1 MTARDASAPSVSMTD
16 GERVRWFPL
25 LAAGLWRAWK
35 AGLDVRMH
43 VHDEIVALVK
53 TKLAEISAST
63 LEEQMIEK
71 PKWWGED
78 VPIRAKADVVTCYQ
92 K

>member
-1 MTARDASAPSVSMTD
+1 MQAFAR
-16 GERVRWFPL
+16 EL
-25 LAAGLWRAWK
+25 LAAGVLRAWK

-53 TKLAEISAST
+53 RKLSDISART

-71 PKWWGED
+71 PKWWGEE
-78 VPIRAKADVVTCYQ
+78 VPIRAKADIVKEYQ